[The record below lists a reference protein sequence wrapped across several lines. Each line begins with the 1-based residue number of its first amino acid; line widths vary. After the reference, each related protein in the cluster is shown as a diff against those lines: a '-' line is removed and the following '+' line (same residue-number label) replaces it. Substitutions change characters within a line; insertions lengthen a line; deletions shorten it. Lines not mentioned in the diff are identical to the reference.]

1 MSALKPI
8 ENARVLGVAAET
20 YPLNRICAHPECREH
35 ADDPHH
41 CFPRSRQVGGSYF
54 VEITFDTE
62 AEAAALAKLLGV
74 KPNGSAVVIPHVV
87 GLCRKHHDMVE
98 EHFAW
103 IKLDLETG
111 VWSWWESN
119 DQQDDTALYSE
130 EGALNPQPG
139 SVEGKPKR
147 KRFSG
152 EARKKRRVLSI
163 RVPDDADED
172 GAALF
177 DEAVE
182 NLEEK
187 IMGDDDHRPIYFT
200 LMNALDYTL
209 LNADSTD
216 FE

>member
-20 YPLNRICAHPECREH
+20 YPLNRTCAHPECREP

-41 CFPRSRQVGGSYF
+41 CFPRSRQIGGSYF
-54 VEITFDTE
+54 VEITFDTAAE
-62 AEAAALAKLLGV
+62 AEALAKLLGI
-74 KPNGSAVVIPHVV
+74 KANGAAVIIPHVV

-103 IKLDLETG
+103 IKLDLTTG
-111 VWSWWESN
+111 TWSWWESN
-119 DQQDDTALYSE
+119 DQKDGTALYAE
-130 EGALNPQPG
+130 EGPLNPQPG

-147 KRFSG
+147 KRFAG

-182 NLEEK
+182 NLEKK

-209 LNADSTD
+209 LNADETD